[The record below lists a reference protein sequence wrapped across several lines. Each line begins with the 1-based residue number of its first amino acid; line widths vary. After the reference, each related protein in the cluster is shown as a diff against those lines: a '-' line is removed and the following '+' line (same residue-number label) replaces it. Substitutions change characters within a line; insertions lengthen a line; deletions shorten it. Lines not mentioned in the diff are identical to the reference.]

1 MNYNKGNQPPWKQ
14 NAEETYGVFG
24 HKKISHS
31 PKEMTEIWP
40 AWDDSNVR
48 QTRLRRPVLCPAE
61 LQADIVNYST
71 LCKRCKHVDRIENGE
86 MTRIFRYIFQSA
98 CQNRKYGLQYLCY
111 KRVSFASR
119 LNSVSRYIEN
129 ARPYGKRSTLPN
141 TSLGQRNI
149 YETKQTSIFYRGM
162 AQFGSALD
170 WGSRGHGFKS
180 RYSDHKLRWV
190 HTMYALG
197 FFISV

>member
-1 MNYNKGNQPPWKQ
+1 MVNAKNNTDFNTNHAFSSYQPQYVVVIRPE
-14 NAEETYGVFG
+14 NTIYGVFLW
-24 HKKISHS
+24 IRS
-31 PKEMTEIWP
+31 
-40 AWDDSNVR
+40 
-48 QTRLRRPVLCPAE
+48 RLMKPVLCPAE
-61 LQADIVNYST
+61 LQADIINYST

-86 MTRIFRYIFQSA
+86 ATRIFRYIFQSA

-129 ARPYGKRSTLPN
+129 ARPYGKRCALPN

-149 YETKQTSIFYRGM
+149 YEIKQTSIFYRGM

-180 RYSDHKLRWV
+180 RYSDHKLR
-190 HTMYALG
+190 
-197 FFISV
+197 